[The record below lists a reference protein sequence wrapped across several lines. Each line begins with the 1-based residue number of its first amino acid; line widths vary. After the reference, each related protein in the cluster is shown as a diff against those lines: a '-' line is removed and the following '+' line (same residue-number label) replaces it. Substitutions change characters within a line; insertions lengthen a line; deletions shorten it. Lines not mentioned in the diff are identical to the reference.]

1 MAKLLGVLGLLCIF
15 MRYATGVRSMPKEEK
30 EHELI
35 QQLEDE
41 DVMPSLHDLLHDN
54 NLASTPFPSPSTPRV
69 ASGWSSFG
77 FLEDV
82 ASGLLEEEMESTE
95 ERQTGKKEGCSGGYA
110 KTTNLL
116 GSGTYGT
123 VYEAEKKIDE
133 KPGSE
138 GLALADFG
146 LAVQIGKPISAFN
159 EEDYMSAF
167 YIIVQSFTLQNGRSV
182 LMPTADPK
190 IDLCS
195 LAFMI
200 YRIWNK
206 YEEPGLQKKYATGVR
221 SMPKEEKEYELIQQ
235 LDEDVMASL
244 HELNKSATTLPSP
257 ITPRVKVFGSSLE
270 GFEDVPSGL
279 LEKEMESTEERQIGK
294 KLGGYMGCRDGY
306 AKTKKV
312 LGAGVYGTVYEVEK
326 KIHEKPGVSDFVGP
340 GVLSMIDKSPCVD
353 GKKMPNSYVTKM
365 YAGDLHKWSKV
376 TPIMTRVHCYQ
387 TVFSQVAAGL
397 TCMHEKGDDPL
408 KIVRSFELENGGAM
422 LLPTAIPKIDLCSA
436 AFMIYR
442 IWNYKEPALQKLMGA
457 GTCGPMG
464 PGRTQL
470 FP

>member
-1 MAKLLGVLGLLCIF
+1 MAKLLCAVGLLCIF
-15 MRYATGVRSMPKEEK
+15 MR
-30 EHELI
+30 
-35 QQLEDE
+35 
-41 DVMPSLHDLLHDN
+41 
-54 NLASTPFPSPSTPRV
+54 
-69 ASGWSSFG
+69 
-77 FLEDV
+77 
-82 ASGLLEEEMESTE
+82 
-95 ERQTGKKEGCSGGYA
+95 
-110 KTTNLL
+110 
-116 GSGTYGT
+116 
-123 VYEAEKKIDE
+123 
-133 KPGSE
+133 
-138 GLALADFG
+138 
-146 LAVQIGKPISAFN
+146 
-159 EEDYMSAF
+159 
-167 YIIVQSFTLQNGRSV
+167 
-182 LMPTADPK
+182 
-190 IDLCS
+190 
-195 LAFMI
+195 
-200 YRIWNK
+200 
-206 YEEPGLQKKYATGVR
+206 YATGVR

-279 LEKEMESTEERQIGK
+279 LEKEMESTEE
-294 KLGGYMGCRDGY
+294 GCRDGY

-326 KIHEKPGVSDFVGP
+326 KIHEKWYKRRQRQRGFALKIPKGDRGIRSTQKEMAVLDDVGTCK

-397 TCMHEKGDDPL
+397 TCMHEKGWIHNDVKAANILYEGLDDKGCPEGLVLADFGISYKIGSPISPFNEEDYMSAFYIVESLFYGMKDPL

-464 PGRTQL
+464 PGHTQL